1 MRQEEAACIIK
12 VYKLDPKHNSNSK
25 FIKEERI
32 AIIIRKNSESIYIYS
47 HLIIAS
53 YILHTSQ
60 YWLLDV
66 LVQTHILA
74 NYIDACT
81 NKTISNSA
89 YICSTSFYKV

>member
-1 MRQEEAACIIK
+1 MSGSTSRGQDEAACIIK

-32 AIIIRKNSESIYIYS
+32 AIIIRKNNESIYS

-53 YILHTSQ
+53 YILHTSW

-66 LVQTHILA
+66 LVQTHIA
-74 NYIDACT
+74 I
-81 NKTISNSA
+81 
-89 YICSTSFYKV
+89 